1 MGLRE
6 KAAELADIIR
16 RKKELV
22 VMAHAD
28 ADGVAGAAIAKFFL
42 EKNDIEYELK
52 FVDYLRKESL
62 SEYKGNEIL
71 FIDVGNGSIE
81 EIERNGIEAI
91 IVDHHFASKYFK
103 NSLNPFY
110 YGIDGGEE
118 ISASGLMHLIT
129 GKNAE
134 IALIGAAGDLQDR
147 NGLKGWNYRILMES
161 NIIAKRDIKLYGRSM
176 PLYRMLSFSP
186 LIPPFFKNVGIVVRF
201 LNELGINEKKTW
213 NELNGE
219 EKKRLFSSIVK
230 MMIRRGYEK
239 DDIMKLYG
247 EVYELDGID
256 LREIASGIN
265 AMAKYGEYREA
276 IHVCITGNYDK
287 MKQFINAHRK
297 NIKNGIRFAKE
308 NLNDGIKI
316 KYFHAGRKIKG
327 SILGTVTGMLLEGE
341 KIEKPVVGM
350 VENEQEI
357 KISARAPKNMNV
369 NLSIAI
375 RNAARAIGGYG
386 GGHKMAAGATIPKGY
401 EEEFLKFFELEIAN
415 QSSIL

>member
-1 MGLRE
+1 MGIIE
-6 KAAELADIIR
+6 KAAELAEIIR
-16 RKKELV
+16 RKKDLAV
-22 VMAHAD
+22 IAHAD
-28 ADGVAGAAIAKFFL
+28 ADGVAGAAISKFFL

-52 FVDYLRKESL
+52 FVDYLRKELL
-62 SEYKGNEIL
+62 SEYKGKEVL
-71 FIDVGNGSIE
+71 FIDVGNGNIE
-81 EIERNGIEAI
+81 EIERNRIEAI
-91 IVDHHFASKYFK
+91 IVDHHLASKYFK
-103 NSLNPFY
+103 NSLNPFH

-129 GKNAE
+129 GENAE

-147 NGLKGWNYRILMES
+147 NGLKGWNRRILMKS
-161 NIIAKRDIKLYGRSM
+161 GIIAKNDIKLYGRSL

-186 LIPPFFKNVGIVVRF
+186 LIPPFFKNVGSVIRF
-201 LNELGINEKKTW
+201 LNELSIDEKKTW
-213 NELNGE
+213 NELSMD
-219 EKKRLFSSIVK
+219 EKRRLFSSIVK
-230 MMIRRGYEK
+230 MMIMRGYEK
-239 DDIMKLYG
+239 DDIIKLYG

-265 AMAKYGEYREA
+265 AMAKYGEYSKA
-276 IHVCITGNYDK
+276 IYVCITGNYER
-287 MKQFINAHRK
+287 MKEFINTHRK
-297 NIKNGIRFAKE
+297 NIKMGIRFAKE
-308 NLNDGIKI
+308 NLSEGMKI
-316 KYFHAGRKIKG
+316 KYFHAGKKIKG

-350 VENEQEI
+350 VENEEEI

-375 RNAARAIGGYG
+375 RNAARATGGHG

-401 EEEFLKFFELEIAN
+401 EEEFLRFFELEIAN